1 MAKKQNW
8 YYVLVMTDNG
18 PIFVTKVNYS
28 NKTAEWDKTG
38 KPLEM
43 SKVRAEDLTF
53 GLTMNFFTAFIVCS
67 KYELDRQPYR
77 YEDWRIKWEELEEK
91 EDDGNDPSDR
101 ES

>member
-8 YYVLVMTDNG
+8 YYVLVLTDNG
-18 PIFVTKVNYS
+18 PIFVTKVNYG
-28 NKTAEWDKTG
+28 NKTAEWDKLG

-43 SKVRAEDLTF
+43 SKVKAEDLVF

-67 KYELDRQPYR
+67 KFEVDRQPYR
-77 YEDWRIKWEELEEK
+77 YDDWKIKWEEVDK
-91 EDDGNDPSDR
+91 DDPSDR